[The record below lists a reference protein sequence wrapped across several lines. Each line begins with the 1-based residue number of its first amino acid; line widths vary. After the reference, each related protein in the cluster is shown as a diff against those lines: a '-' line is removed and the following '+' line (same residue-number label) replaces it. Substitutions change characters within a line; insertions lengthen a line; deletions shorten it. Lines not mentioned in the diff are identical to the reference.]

1 MSAVRDNNYFV
12 VHGWMIN
19 QLGLKGNELQIYAI
33 IYGFS
38 QTDGQRF
45 RGSLQYLADWTN
57 ATKRTAINSLQAL
70 TEKGLLLKEE
80 FVSNGIKA
88 CEYRCVTDGSGVVK
102 NLHRGD
108 EKTSPGVVKNL
119 HRGDEKTS
127 PNIISD
133 KDIDMSIDREGDKP
147 PAPTPEPE
155 PEPKTTRFKPPT
167 VEEVATYCRERGKR
181 AAHIDPQR
189 FIDYYTAANWMR
201 GKTKIKDWKACVRT
215 WERGSDQQPAPQISR
230 SRIRTEQEHN
240 AGQHAS
246 GFGWGE

>member
-1 MSAVRDNNYFV
+1 MGAVRDNNYFV

-19 QLGLKGNELQIYAI
+19 QLGLKGNELQVYAI

-38 QTDGQRF
+38 QTDGQKF

-70 TEKGLLLKEE
+70 VEKGLLLKDE

-133 KDIDMSIDREGDKP
+133 KDIDIPIDREGDKP
-147 PAPTPEPE
+147 PAP
-155 PEPKTTRFKPPT
+155 EPKSTRFKPPT
-167 VEEVATYCRERGKR
+167 VEEVAAYCLERGN
-181 AAHIDPQR
+181 HVDPQR
-189 FIDYYTAANWMR
+189 FIDYYAAANWMR

-215 WERGSDQQPAPQISR
+215 WEGRSGQQGAPQASR

-246 GFGWGE
+246 GFGWGD